1 MPLCMSSCFFCYCI
15 LRWYIEQ
22 VQPQASSM
30 SLKLY
35 LPNLEKLEMVSR
47 CPDGD
52 MCVPERKAEGAA

>member
-1 MPLCMSSCFFCYCI
+1 
-15 LRWYIEQ
+15 
-22 VQPQASSM
+22 M